1 MASVFCISETG
12 TYLES
17 IIFLAGRAKRSVE
30 GSLDSEE
37 GVEGLVGSSEGE
49 VGLLG
54 SRLKQIV
61 QHLYLINY
69 II

>member
-1 MASVFCISETG
+1 MATVFWVSETG

-49 VGLLG
+49 V
-54 SRLKQIV
+54 
-61 QHLYLINY
+61 
-69 II
+69 